1 MKKFA
6 LTLLSVVISL
16 SVQAYDYPY
25 LAFQA
30 SDGTVTTVSV
40 ESLTITVDSSG
51 QLVVT
56 NGDGSQ
62 TFTVSDLSKMYFTAS
77 SSTDIGS
84 IDAADDD
91 NCCEI
96 YDMLGRKIASDQLKS
111 GVYIIKTKSGTR
123 KVNVR

>member
-6 LTLLSVVISL
+6 LTLLSVVISM

-62 TFTVSDLSKMYFTAS
+62 IFTVSDLSKMYFTAS

-96 YDMLGRKIASDQLKS
+96 YDMLGRKIVSDQLKS